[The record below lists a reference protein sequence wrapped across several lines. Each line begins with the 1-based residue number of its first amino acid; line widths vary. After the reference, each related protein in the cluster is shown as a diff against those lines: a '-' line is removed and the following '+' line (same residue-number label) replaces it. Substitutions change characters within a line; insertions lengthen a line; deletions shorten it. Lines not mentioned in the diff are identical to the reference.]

1 MIVLTAT
8 CKNGAIALNHPSFN
22 ELEGKLVRILVEEID
37 EQSGSDDDS
46 FSDEISTRDLM
57 NLAMVGGS
65 FDFLYDE
72 PDIYTLEDGEPV

>member
-37 EQSGSDDDS
+37 EQSGSDNDS

-65 FDFLYDE
+65 FAFLYDE